1 VSQKSISL
9 TMAGS
14 GVQHAARIVDP
25 EAGGSLRDIGRDY
38 LTKATKVTSVLGPS
52 GLRPSWAR
60 FVQSRVRHQPIFSQ
74 FARAPPVGHHDWPL
88 IFGQ

>member
-1 VSQKSISL
+1 VSQKLISL

-14 GVQHAARIVDP
+14 GVQRAARVVDP
-25 EAGGSLRDIGRDY
+25 EAGGSLRDFGRDHR
-38 LTKATKVTSVLGPS
+38 TKAAKVTSVLEPS
-52 GLRPSWAR
+52 GLRPSWTR
-60 FVQSRVRHQPIFSQ
+60 FVRSRVLHQPTFSR